1 MSTLSIRTS
10 LENIRTQEENRV
22 PDVTYR
28 PVSDIAVLEID
39 HPPVNALSIQVR
51 EGLVAGLRRAASE
64 PLVKAIVI
72 AGARGA
78 FPAGADINE
87 IISGLSHKSP
97 IIREVQAMME
107 ASDKPIVA
115 AIEGTALGGGFELA
129 LACHWRVCARS
140 AKVGLPEVKL
150 GLIPGAGGTQRFTR
164 LAGPEAAL
172 EAITSGAHLP
182 SARALEIGVVDELAD
197 EAVAAA
203 IELARRVVRENRE
216 LRLASAVADRI
227 TNIDASVFTTFRARI
242 AAKARGQLAP
252 WKAIDAI
259 EACCTRPKEEAFR
272 LEREWFNEC
281 RDSPQRA
288 ALMHVFFAERE
299 ARRIA
304 DMPPDVR
311 ALPIRTVG
319 IVGAG
324 TMGGGIA
331 MSFAAAGI
339 PVTLVDVSQEAVER
353 GLGTIRRNYSG
364 SVSRGNLARER
375 MEELLGS
382 IHIATDFA
390 ALAHADLVIEAAFE
404 DLEVKRG
411 IFRKLDQVAA
421 PEAILATNT
430 STLDIDAI
438 AAATARPQ
446 NVIGTH
452 FFSPANVMKLLENV
466 RGRRSSPQTI
476 ATVMELG
483 RRLGK
488 VAVLAGN
495 SAGFIG
501 NRMLQFYSYEA
512 EFLLEEGATPE
523 QVDRVMEDFGFAMG
537 PLAVRDLAGNDVG
550 LLIRKGRRLAA
561 DERRS
566 PILERLVAA
575 GRLGQKSGKGFY
587 LYDGRA
593 RSADPRVLELIEAV
607 AAEQGIARRPLAD
620 AEILDR
626 LLHPLVNEGARVLE
640 EGIAMR
646 AGDIDVVFVNGYGFP
661 AYRGGPMYWAEQ
673 VGLDRIIAT
682 MRRLAPTHGSR
693 WQPAPLLLRLAE
705 SGRGWKSVANAEHPG
720 ASHDR
725 QGR

>member
-1 MSTLSIRTS
+1 
-10 LENIRTQEENRV
+10 V

-28 PVSDIAVLEID
+28 PVSDVAVLEID

-51 EGLVAGLRRAASE
+51 EGLVEGLRRAASE

-72 AGARGA
+72 AGARGL

-97 IIREVQAMME
+97 IIREVQARIE
-107 ASDKPIVA
+107 ALDKPVVA

-150 GLIPGAGGTQRFTR
+150 GLIPGAGGTQRLTR
-164 LAGPEAAL
+164 LAGPEVAL
-172 EAITSGAHLP
+172 ETITSGAHLAA
-182 SARALEIGVVDELAD
+182 ARALEIGVVDELAD
-197 EAVAAA
+197 DAVPAA
-203 IELARRVVRENRE
+203 IELARRVVREKRE
-216 LRLASAVADRI
+216 LRLASAVSDRI
-227 TNIDASVFTTFRARI
+227 AHIDPGVFTAFRARI

-259 EACCTRPKEEAFR
+259 EACCTRSRDEAFR

-299 ARRIA
+299 ARRIP

-311 ALPIRTVG
+311 ALPIRSVG
-319 IVGAG
+319 IVGCG

-331 MSFAAAGI
+331 MSFSGAGI

-353 GLGTIRRNYSG
+353 GLGTIRRHYAG
-364 SVSRGNLARER
+364 SVSRGSLARER
-375 MEELLGS
+375 MDELLGR
-382 IHIATDFA
+382 IHTATDYA
-390 ALAHADLVIEAAFE
+390 ALSRADLIIEAAFE
-404 DLEVKRG
+404 DLEVKRD

-421 PEAILATNT
+421 PQAILATNT

-438 AAATARPQ
+438 AAATARPE
-446 NVIGTH
+446 NVVGTH

-466 RGRRSSPQTI
+466 RGKRSSPQAI

-488 VAVLAGN
+488 VPVLAGN
-495 SAGFIG
+495 GEGFIG

-523 QVDRVMEDFGFAMG
+523 QIDGVIEDFGFAMG

-550 LLIRKGRRLAA
+550 LLIRKSRKLPA

-587 LYDGRA
+587 RYEGRA
-593 RSADPRVLELIEAV
+593 RRTDPQVLELIEAV
-607 AAEQGIARRPLAD
+607 AAEQGITRRPLTD

-661 AYRGGPMYWAEQ
+661 AYKGGPMYWAEQ
-673 VGLDRIIAT
+673 VGLDRVIAT
-682 MRRLAPTHGSR
+682 MQRLAPTHGSR

-705 SGRGWKSVANAEHPG
+705 SGHGWKSVAPNAAHQG
-720 ASHDR
+720 ATHDR